1 VIKID
6 DSLPS
11 SCGVHWEKEVVCLRR
26 KIGLSK
32 VDIVSKSSRRM
43 FGSPASAFKFE
54 FITSEL
60 IVGEI
65 CHRTKKAS
73 KKHDLINTRIL
84 EKICIEA
91 I

>member
-1 VIKID
+1 
-6 DSLPS
+6 
-11 SCGVHWEKEVVCLRR
+11 
-26 KIGLSK
+26 
-32 VDIVSKSSRRM
+32 M

-65 CHRTKKAS
+65 CAAELGGDKKRV
-73 KKHDLINTRIL
+73 KKHDLINTRIIK
-84 EKICIEA
+84 KICIEA